1 MYLWSANKDAES
13 HIIGNGEMFICASGP
28 NITGVFGPPYTS
40 LPFFSAV
47 IDDSTRQITALT
59 ERDGGIWLHKFTCS
73 PTPVISYKQTASF
86 IRFTD
91 HVDKIRN
98 VYVRRFNAIQTLTFK
113 LIIPPYV
120 KVYYNELYQLS
131 GKNYSCATFII
142 RGGTVP
148 TSEQRI
154 FCVLEG
160 DACFNIADN
169 EICIKTGSG
178 SIIMA
183 AGTPDKAVRNAVFII
198 NNYDLSFDR
207 TRLYYF
213 EYLSRF
219 LAFNPVENEKLITKA
234 LTVLESAAVFL
245 KYMQSADGGVI
256 KSMSKPFAD
265 MSEQY
270 TILRAFLALGCR
282 TEAKSIIDFM
292 LKKYNL
298 FGNVKAF
305 ESAGSDLF
313 RENSLAEYAAVP
325 AYILL
330 SAAAYLKS
338 SGDKNFI
345 ITLVPMLSH
354 AAEIQIKNARGGL
367 MISDGCEPAII
378 CGYITHKAAYTVSAR
393 NTLLYIE
400 SLKALLYI
408 SETTDLE
415 ILSND
420 SAAKAIA
427 RAENAFSATFGQAGI
442 FKSYTKFPD
451 GMRRERFRSGICDKC
466 GDKFFPRI
474 NVILERYEDSY
485 LCERCY
491 NKGLFS
497 IITETQEIIDNI
509 VTADILTA
517 PYLGCDIV
525 KKETIL
531 EYFDKNKK
539 PETCF
544 LPFVCGFERC
554 SYSDAGYL
562 LYAFTDYD
570 DNNSDRIFKSL
581 VEAAGTND
589 LWSEYYKSEE
599 YTAYTNAI
607 CVEAVIKYLTK
618 LNIL

>member
-13 HIIGNGEMFICASGP
+13 HTIGNGEMLIFASGP

-47 IDDSTRQITALT
+47 IDDSMRQITALT
-59 ERDGGIWLHKFTCS
+59 ERDGGIWLHKLTCS
-73 PTPVISYKQTASF
+73 PTPIISYKQTASF

-91 HVDKIRN
+91 HVDRMHN
-98 VYVRRFNAIQTLTFK
+98 VFVRRFNAIQTLTFK

-120 KVYYNELYQLS
+120 RVYYNELYQLS
-131 GKNYSCATFII
+131 GKNYNCATFII
-142 RGGTVP
+142 RDGTA
-148 TSEQRI
+148 SAGEQRLV
-154 FCVLEG
+154 CVLDG
-160 DACFNIADN
+160 DVSFNTADN

-178 SIIMA
+178 NIIMA

-198 NNYDLSFDR
+198 NKYDQSFDR

-219 LAFNPVENEKLITKA
+219 HAFNPAENEKLMTKA

-245 KYMQSADGGVI
+245 KSMQSADGGVI

-282 TEAKSIIDFM
+282 TEAKSIIEFM
-292 LKKYNL
+292 LKKYTY
-298 FGNVKAF
+298 FGDIKAF
-305 ESAGSDLF
+305 ESTGSDLF

-338 SGDKNFI
+338 AGDKNLI
-345 ITLVPMLSH
+345 ITLVPMLNH
-354 AAEIQIKNARGGL
+354 AAETQIKNIRGGL

-378 CGYITHKAAYTVSAR
+378 CGYSTHKAAYTVSAR

-400 SLKALLYI
+400 SLKAMSYI
-408 SETTDLE
+408 SETINLE
-415 ILSND
+415 IINSE
-420 SAAKAIA
+420 SAEKAIK
-427 RAENAFSATFGQAGI
+427 RAENAFSETFGKTG
-442 FKSYTKFPD
+442 FKSYAKFPD
-451 GMRRERFRSGICDKC
+451 GMRRERFRYGICDMC
-466 GDKFFPRI
+466 GDKFYPRI
-474 NVILERYEDSY
+474 NVVLERYEDSY

-491 NKGLFS
+491 NKGPFPV
-497 IITETQEIIDNI
+497 ITEAPEINDDI

-517 PYLGCDIV
+517 PYLGCNIV

-531 EYFDKNKK
+531 DYSEKK
-539 PETCF
+539 KISETCF
-544 LPFVCGFERC
+544 LPVFSGSERC

-562 LYAFTDYD
+562 LYAFTEYD
-570 DNNSDRIFKSL
+570 DKNSDSIFKSL

-589 LWSEYYKSEE
+589 LWNEYYKSEE

-607 CVEAVIKYLTK
+607 CAEAVIKYLTK